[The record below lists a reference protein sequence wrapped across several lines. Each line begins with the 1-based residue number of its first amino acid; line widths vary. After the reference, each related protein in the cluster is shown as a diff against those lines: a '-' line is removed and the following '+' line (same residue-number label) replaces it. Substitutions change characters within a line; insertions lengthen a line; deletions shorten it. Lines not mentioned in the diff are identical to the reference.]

1 MKILKYSAISLLVIG
16 ALFAAAYFI
25 KTNDKSVIVYDTQKT
40 LITSIEKKT
49 VVTGKVIPEDEVEIK
64 PQIQGII
71 DAIFVEEG
79 DLVKT
84 GDLLAKI
91 KVVPNE
97 QNLNSAEG
105 RLANSRIV
113 LKNADIEYN
122 RNKDLYEKGIISKQD
137 FDNVQLRYNQ
147 SKLDV
152 SNAIS
157 DLQII
162 RSGSKGGAASANTNI
177 RATVPGTVLEIP
189 VEEGF
194 QVIAS
199 NSFNAGTTIATIAD
213 LNKMIFEGKVDEA
226 EVGKL
231 KVGMPLEVSLGA
243 IEDQALQAKL
253 KFIAPKGNEEQG
265 AVQFKIEADLYL
277 NDSIFVRAGYSA
289 NASLVLERKDS
300 VMAISES
307 LLQFDRKTE
316 EPYVEI
322 EIEDQKFERRD
333 VKIGISDGVNVEIIS
348 GVSKDDKIKVWNK
361 TEPIKKGED
370 DDSSVEMFIVTFLSS
385 SISTKALSPS
395 LILPERTSSAK
406 LSSSKRMTALLK
418 GRAP

>member
-1 MKILKYSAISLLVIG
+1 MKILKYIGITLLISG

-25 KTNDKSVIVYDTQKT
+25 KTNDKSAIIYETKT
-40 LITSIEKKT
+40 IINTSIEKKT
-49 VVTGKVIPEDEVEIK
+49 VITGKVIPEDEVEIK

-71 DAIFVEEG
+71 DALFVEEG
-79 DLVKT
+79 DKVKT

-97 QNLNSAEG
+97 QNLNAAEG
-105 RLANSRIV
+105 RVANSKIV
-113 LKNADIEYN
+113 LKNSQIEFK
-122 RNKDLYEKGIISKQD
+122 RNKDLFDKGIISKQD

-152 SNAIS
+152 SNAVS

-162 RSGSKGGAASANTNI
+162 RLGSKGGAASANTNI

-231 KVGMPLEVSLGA
+231 IVGMPLEVNLGA
-243 IEDQALQAKL
+243 IEDQSLEAKL

-265 AVQFKIEADLYL
+265 AVQFKIEADLFL

-289 NASLVLERKDS
+289 NASLIIERKDN
-300 VMAISES
+300 VMAVEES
-307 LLQFDRKTE
+307 LLQFDRETE
-316 EPYVEI
+316 KPYVEI
-322 EIEDQKFERRD
+322 QIGDQKFERRD
-333 VKIGISDGVNVEIIS
+333 IEIGLSDGVNVEVIS
-348 GVSKDDKIKVWNK
+348 GLTEEDQIKVWNK
-361 TEPIKKGED
+361 TEPIKNGI
-370 DDSSVEMFIVTFLSS
+370 SVEEEL
-385 SISTKALSPS
+385 AD
-395 LILPERTSSAK
+395 
-406 LSSSKRMTALLK
+406 
-418 GRAP
+418 

>member
-1 MKILKYSAISLLVIG
+1 MKILKYIGISVLIAG
-16 ALFAAAYFI
+16 SLFAAAFFV
-25 KTNDKSVIVYDTQKT
+25 KTNNKSAITFETEKMFK
-40 LITSIEKKT
+40 TSIEKKT
-49 VVTGKVIPEDEVEIK
+49 VVTGKVIPEDEVEIT

-71 DAIFVEEG
+71 DGIYVEEG
-79 DLVKT
+79 DQVNN

-105 RLANSRIV
+105 RLANSRII
-113 LKNADIEYN
+113 LKNAKIEYE
-122 RNKDLYEKGIISKQD
+122 RNKSLFKNGIISKQQ
-137 FDNVQLRYNQ
+137 FDNVELNYNQ
-147 SKLDV
+147 AKLDV
-152 SNAIS
+152 SNSKS

-162 RSGSKGGAASANTNI
+162 RLGSKGGSASANTNI
-177 RATVPGTVLEIP
+177 RATVAGTVLEIP
-189 VEEGF
+189 VEKGD

-199 NSFNAGTTIATIAD
+199 NSFNAGTTVATIAD

-231 KVGMPLEVSLGA
+231 VIGMPLEVNLGA
-243 IEDQALQAKL
+243 VEDKSLKAKL

-265 AVQFKIEADLYL
+265 AVQFKIEADLFL

-307 LLQFDRKTE
+307 LLQFDSKTE

-322 EIEDQKFERRD
+322 EVGDQKFERKD
-333 VKIGISDGVNVEIIS
+333 IEIGISDGVNVEIITGIS
-348 GVSKDDKIKVWNK
+348 EDDKIKVWNK
-361 TEPIKKGED
+361 TEPLKK
-370 DDSSVEMFIVTFLSS
+370 DSNQNSF
-385 SISTKALSPS
+385 K
-395 LILPERTSSAK
+395 
-406 LSSSKRMTALLK
+406 
-418 GRAP
+418 

>member
-40 LITSIEKKT
+40 LITSIERKT

-71 DAIFVEEG
+71 DVIFVEEG

-113 LKNADIEYN
+113 LKNANIEFN

-300 VMAISES
+300 IMAISES

-348 GVSKDDKIKVWNK
+348 GVSEDDKIKVWNK
-361 TEPIKKGED
+361 TEPIKKGEE
-370 DDSSVEMFIVTFLSS
+370 DDSSVEM
-385 SISTKALSPS
+385 A
-395 LILPERTSSAK
+395 EN
-406 LSSSKRMTALLK
+406 
-418 GRAP
+418 

>member
-25 KTNDKSVIVYDTQKT
+25 KTNDKSAIVYDTQKT
-40 LITSIEKKT
+40 LITSIERKT

-71 DAIFVEEG
+71 DVIFVEEG

-113 LKNADIEYN
+113 LKNAQIEFN

-231 KVGMPLEVSLGA
+231 EVGMPLEVSLGA

-300 VMAISES
+300 IMAISES

-361 TEPIKKGED
+361 TEPIKKGEE
-370 DDSSVEMFIVTFLSS
+370 DDSSVEM
-385 SISTKALSPS
+385 A
-395 LILPERTSSAK
+395 EN
-406 LSSSKRMTALLK
+406 
-418 GRAP
+418 

>member
-1 MKILKYSAISLLVIG
+1 MKILKYIGIALLIG
-16 ALFAAAYFI
+16 GVLFAAAYFI
-25 KTNDKSVIVYDTQKT
+25 KTNSKSAIEYETQT
-40 LITSIEKKT
+40 AIITSIENKT

-71 DAIFVEEG
+71 ETLFVEEG
-79 DLVKT
+79 DQVNT

-97 QNLNSAEG
+97 QSLNTAEG
-105 RLANSRIV
+105 RLANSKIV
-113 LKNADIEYN
+113 LKNAEIDFK
-122 RNKDLYEKGIISKQD
+122 RNKDLFDKGIISKQD
-137 FDNVQLRYNQ
+137 FDNIQLRYNQ
-147 SKLDV
+147 SKQDV

-162 RSGSKGGAASANTNI
+162 RLGSKGGAASANTNI

-231 KVGMPLEVSLGA
+231 IVGMPLEVNLGA
-243 IEDQALQAKL
+243 IEDQSLEAKL

-265 AVQFKIEADLYL
+265 AVQFIIEADLFI

-289 NASLVLERKDS
+289 NASLILERKEN

-307 LLQFDRKTE
+307 LLQFDRETE
-316 EPYVEI
+316 IPYVEVQVA
-322 EIEDQKFERRD
+322 DQKFERRD
-333 VKIGISDGVNVEIIS
+333 IEIGLSDGVNVEVLS
-348 GVSKDDKIKVWNK
+348 GLSQEDLIKVWNK
-361 TEPIKKGED
+361 TEPIKKGD
-370 DDSSVEMFIVTFLSS
+370 DDEDGN
-385 SISTKALSPS
+385 
-395 LILPERTSSAK
+395 R
-406 LSSSKRMTALLK
+406 R
-418 GRAP
+418 RRNN

>member
-1 MKILKYSAISLLVIG
+1 MKILKYIGIALLVFG
-16 ALFAAAYFI
+16 ALFAAAFFI
-25 KTNDKSVIVYDTQKT
+25 KTNNKSAIVYDTQT
-40 LITSIEKKT
+40 VITTSIERKT

-71 DAIFVEEG
+71 EALFVEEG
-79 DLVKT
+79 DLVNT

-113 LKNADIEYN
+113 LKNAEIELN
-122 RNKDLYEKGIISKQD
+122 RNKDLYEKGIISKQN
-137 FDNVQLRYNQ
+137 FDNVQLRFNQ
-147 SKLDV
+147 SKQDV
-152 SNAIS
+152 SNAVS

-231 KVGMPLEVSLGA
+231 RVGMPLEVNLGA
-243 IEDQALQAKL
+243 IEDQALEAQL

-265 AVQFKIEADLYL
+265 AVQFIIEADLFL

-300 VMAISES
+300 IMAIPEA
-307 LLQFDRKTE
+307 LLQFDREIE
-316 EPYVEI
+316 EPYVEVQT
-322 EIEDQKFERRD
+322 EDQKFERRD
-333 VKIGISDGVNVEIIS
+333 VEIGISDGVNVEIIS
-348 GVSKDDKIKVWNK
+348 GLTKEDQIKVWNK
-361 TEPIKKGED
+361 TEPIKKGE
-370 DDSSVEMFIVTFLSS
+370 E
-385 SISTKALSPS
+385 
-395 LILPERTSSAK
+395 EESA
-406 LSSSKRMTALLK
+406 TENQ
-418 GRAP
+418 

>member
-1 MKILKYSAISLLVIG
+1 MKILKYIGIALLVFG
-16 ALFAAAYFI
+16 ALFAAAFFI
-25 KTNDKSVIVYDTQKT
+25 KTNNKSAIVYDTQT
-40 LITSIEKKT
+40 VITTSIERKT

-71 DAIFVEEG
+71 EALFVEEG
-79 DLVKT
+79 DLVNT

-113 LKNADIEYN
+113 LKNAEIELN
-122 RNKDLYEKGIISKQD
+122 RNKDLFEKGIISKQN
-137 FDNVQLRYNQ
+137 FDNVQLRFNQ
-147 SKLDV
+147 SKQDV
-152 SNAIS
+152 SNAVS

-231 KVGMPLEVSLGA
+231 RVGMPLEVNLGA
-243 IEDQALQAKL
+243 IEDQALEAQL

-265 AVQFKIEADLYL
+265 AVQFIIEADLFL

-300 VMAISES
+300 IMAIPEA
-307 LLQFDRKTE
+307 LLQFDRETE
-316 EPYVEI
+316 EPYVEVQT
-322 EIEDQKFERRD
+322 EDQKFERKD
-333 VKIGISDGVNVEIIS
+333 VEIGISDGVNVEIIS
-348 GVSKDDKIKVWNK
+348 GLTKEDQIKVWNK
-361 TEPIKKGED
+361 TEPIKKGDE
-370 DDSSVEMFIVTFLSS
+370 E
-385 SISTKALSPS
+385 
-395 LILPERTSSAK
+395 ESA
-406 LSSSKRMTALLK
+406 TENQ
-418 GRAP
+418 

>member
-1 MKILKYSAISLLVIG
+1 MKILKYSAISVLVIG

-25 KTNDKSVIVYDTQKT
+25 KTNDKSVIVYEIKKT

-71 DAIFVEEG
+71 DEIFVEEG

-113 LKNADIEYN
+113 LKNAQIEFN
-122 RNKDLYEKGIISKQD
+122 RNKDLFEKGIISKQD
-137 FDNVQLRYNQ
+137 FDNVKLRYNQ

-243 IEDQALQAKL
+243 IEDQALKAKL

-322 EIEDQKFERRD
+322 EIENQKFERRD
-333 VKIGISDGVNVEIIS
+333 IKIGISDGINVEIIS
-348 GVSKDDKIKVWNK
+348 GISENEKIKVWNK

-370 DDSSVEMFIVTFLSS
+370 DDSSVVDEVID
-385 SISTKALSPS
+385 
-395 LILPERTSSAK
+395 
-406 LSSSKRMTALLK
+406 
-418 GRAP
+418 

>member
-1 MKILKYSAISLLVIG
+1 MKILKYIGVTLLIFG

-25 KTNDKSVIVYDTQKT
+25 KTNSKSAIIYETQTT
-40 LITSIEKKT
+40 LTTSIEKKT

-71 DAIFVEEG
+71 EALFVKEG
-79 DLVKT
+79 DQVDT

-97 QNLNSAEG
+97 QNLNSAQG
-105 RLANSRIV
+105 RLANSKIV
-113 LKNADIEYN
+113 LKNAEIEFN
-122 RNKDLYEKGIISKQD
+122 RNKDLYDKGIISKQEY
-137 FDNVQLRYNQ
+137 DNLQLRYNQ
-147 SKLDV
+147 AKLDV
-152 SNAIS
+152 SNATS

-162 RSGSKGGAASANTNI
+162 RSGSRGGAASANTNI

-199 NSFNAGTTIATIAD
+199 NSFNAGTTIANIAD

-231 KVGMPLEVSLGA
+231 KVGMPLEVNLGA
-243 IEDQALQAKL
+243 IEDQSLEAKL
-253 KFIAPKGNEEQG
+253 KFIAPKGNEEVG
-265 AVQFKIEADLYL
+265 AVQFIIEADLFL

-300 VMAISES
+300 VMAIPES

-316 EPYVEI
+316 KPYVEVSI
-322 EIEDQKFERRD
+322 GEQEFERRD
-333 VKIGISDGVNVEIIS
+333 IEIGISDGVNVEILS
-348 GVSKDDKIKVWNK
+348 GLTEEDQIKVWNK
-361 TEPIKKGED
+361 TEPIKKGEEEESSND
-370 DDSSVEMFIVTFLSS
+370 DD
-385 SISTKALSPS
+385 
-395 LILPERTSSAK
+395 
-406 LSSSKRMTALLK
+406 
-418 GRAP
+418 